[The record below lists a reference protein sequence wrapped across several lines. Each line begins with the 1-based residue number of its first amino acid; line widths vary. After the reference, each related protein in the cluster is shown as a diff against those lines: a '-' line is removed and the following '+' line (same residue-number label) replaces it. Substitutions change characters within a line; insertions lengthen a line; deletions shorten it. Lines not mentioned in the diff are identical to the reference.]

1 MPVVSD
7 EQRTLYRPS
16 AYENEGDFEASVVD
30 LADQIFG
37 PSTIYVDIK
46 RRVKGNDIVSIP
58 DGYLIDMTD
67 PDSPRLFV
75 IENEIVSHDPFKH
88 IGIQML
94 KFTISFEGAQLDIR
108 NFLMNEI
115 SCDEEKLHRL
125 REGCDRSNSRNID
138 NYLDQAVYG
147 DFRGIVLIDEAREEL
162 HRVLEKIH
170 ADISVLELRAFE
182 SEDGRRL
189 HEFDTL
195 YEEEEDLIP
204 AFSRAHA
211 KTPKLSARERARRR
225 KRRAACDTIV
235 VPARDDGFEQ
245 VFLGEDQWYQIRIGA
260 AMKDR
265 IKYIAAYRVAPI
277 SAVTHVAE
285 VREIRP
291 YKDTGKYIVLFRGA
305 AEEIEPIPVR
315 DPRHAP
321 QGPVYVKLDDLR
333 KAHSLDEA
341 LRF

>member
-1 MPVVSD
+1 MPVITD
-7 EQRTLYRPS
+7 EHGNLYRPS
-16 AYENEGDFEASVVD
+16 AYENEGDFEASVVE
-30 LADQIFG
+30 LADQVFG

-46 RRVKGNDIVSIP
+46 RRLKGKDIVSIP

-67 PDSPRLFV
+67 PEAPRLFV

-94 KFTISFEGAQLDIR
+94 KFTISFEDARLDIR

-115 SCDEEKLHRL
+115 SGDEEKLRRL
-125 REGCDRSNSRNID
+125 RHGCDRSRSRNID
-138 NYLDQAVYG
+138 NYLDQAVYKE
-147 DFRGIVLIDEAREEL
+147 FRGIVLIDEAREEL

-182 SEDGRRL
+182 SEDRQRL
-189 HEFDTL
+189 YEYDTL

-204 AFSRAHA
+204 AYPGARAKA
-211 KTPKLSARERARRR
+211 SPLSASERTRRR

-245 VFLGEDQWYQIRIGA
+245 VFLGEDQWYQIRVGA
-260 AMKDR
+260 AMKER

-291 YKDTGKYIVLFRGA
+291 YKDTGKYIVLFRGPA
-305 AEEIEPIPVR
+305 LEITPIPVK

-321 QGPVYVKLDDLR
+321 QGPVYVKHEDLSR
-333 KAHSLDEA
+333 AKYLEDA
-341 LRF
+341 LQF